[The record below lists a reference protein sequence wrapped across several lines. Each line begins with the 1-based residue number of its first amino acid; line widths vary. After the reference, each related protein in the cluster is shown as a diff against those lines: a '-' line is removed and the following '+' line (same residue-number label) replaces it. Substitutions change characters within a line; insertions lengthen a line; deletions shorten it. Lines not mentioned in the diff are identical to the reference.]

1 MANITINLSF
11 REHARLCA
19 LLNAGWESYWFASE
33 EEAKLFEEALLK
45 FTSAKT
51 EKRKEQEK

>member
-11 REHARLCA
+11 LEHARLCA
-19 LLNAGWESYWFASE
+19 LLNAGWESYWFANE

-45 FTSAKT
+45 FSSAKT
-51 EKRKEQEK
+51 EKRKEQQ